1 MAQVGPPMEVIRKMT
16 LPLECTVEAF
26 GIARTCPTSSGPRR
40 RDASQR
46 AYFKPDGFHMNP
58 FLPFTIPRR
67 IAALA
72 MASLLLAAG
81 PGFAKDHGNEGNGDG
96 KHAQKEYQKPKNQ
109 ADKEYAKDRKDASKQ
124 HEKAQKR
131 AEKRRREDVKQGA
144 YFDERQR
151 SSVRQYYSHTYGN
164 GKRCPPGLAKK
175 ANGCMPP
182 GQAGHWQVGQ
192 PVPRGVTV
200 YTVPQPVIR
209 LLPPPPYGYRYA
221 RIGGDI
227 VLVQQQNNLIVD
239 IIIGLLD

>member
-1 MAQVGPPMEVIRKMT
+1 
-16 LPLECTVEAF
+16 
-26 GIARTCPTSSGPRR
+26 
-40 RDASQR
+40 
-46 AYFKPDGFHMNP
+46 MNP

-96 KHAQKEYQKPKNQ
+96 KHAQKEYQKPKKQ

-151 SSVRQYYSHTYGN
+151 SSVRQYYSHTS
-164 GKRCPPGLAKK
+164 
-175 ANGCMPP
+175 AN
-182 GQAGHWQVGQ
+182 
-192 PVPRGVTV
+192 
-200 YTVPQPVIR
+200 
-209 LLPPPPYGYRYA
+209 
-221 RIGGDI
+221 
-227 VLVQQQNNLIVD
+227 
-239 IIIGLLD
+239 